1 MLIGL
6 MGFLYWGF
14 PNIHRVEAPKGKSP
28 KTLATPLELGRLG
41 ALELQLQPVRDQSDE
56 LTIRRLALGVAHRV
70 AKEALQGVQIAPVPG
85 DLDGVANGTLHSAWR
100 GAEVLGYLGI
110 EHLGDGVACLTARW
124 GLRRLVAFPL
134 GLLLSLSS
142 RISLLYG
149 CDAII
154 VENEFEVKFQAYKH
168 IKL

>member
-1 MLIGL
+1 M
-6 MGFLYWGF
+6 
-14 PNIHRVEAPKGKSP
+14 
-28 KTLATPLELGRLG
+28 
-41 ALELQLQPVRDQSDE
+41 QLVRDQGDE
-56 LTIRRLALGVAHRV
+56 LRIGGLALGVGNRV
-70 AKEALQGVQIAPVPG
+70 AEEAVQGVQVAPVPG
-85 DLDGVANGTLHSAWR
+85 DFNGVADGPLHPTGGSAEGFR
-100 GAEVLGYLGI
+100 HLGI
-110 EHLGDGVACLTARW
+110 ENLGDGVACLTARW